1 MKAIG
6 HRPVDF
12 ERRAIVQLETRLLD
26 LTPSTYDSKTR
37 TVQAILSKGTPVQQF
52 YGTEKLQISSA
63 AVDLSRI
70 YTSGIPLLDSHKQDG
85 IGNALGRATSAW
97 IDSGALMGAITFN
110 ETSEARK
117 AEGMV
122 ARGEITGIS
131 IGYRVADWTI
141 TDADGD
147 VVDPDIDRHRFTDND
162 LTFTASKWEL
172 LEVSL
177 VSVPADAAAGIRG
190 SNVDRAYSCNTNAD
204 VRARMRIR
212 QRMHDRHRALLR
224 A

>member
-12 ERRAIVQLETRLLD
+12 ERRAIVQVETRLFD

-37 TVQAILSKGTPVQQF
+37 TVQAILSKGTPVQRF

-97 IDSGALMGAITFN
+97 IESGALMGTITFN

-131 IGYRVADWTI
+131 IA
-141 TDADGD
+141 
-147 VVDPDIDRHRFTDND
+147 
-162 LTFTASKWEL
+162 TASQIGQL
-172 LEVSL
+172 LT
-177 VSVPADAAAGIRG
+177 PTA
-190 SNVDRAYSCNTNAD
+190 T
-204 VRARMRIR
+204 
-212 QRMHDRHRALLR
+212 
-224 A
+224 